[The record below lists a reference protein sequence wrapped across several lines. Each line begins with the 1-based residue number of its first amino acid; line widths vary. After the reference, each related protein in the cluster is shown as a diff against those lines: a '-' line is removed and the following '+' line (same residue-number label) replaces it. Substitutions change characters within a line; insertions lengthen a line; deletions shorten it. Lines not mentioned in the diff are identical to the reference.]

1 MRRTT
6 AQYRGSSRTRGAPND
21 NSTKVTRT
29 IWARVVAGI
38 VASTMLGSLVAPVAM
53 AEEPTVPIEASPP
66 ATGQPIETE
75 ERMLSGSS
83 SADGVI
89 SEFTGSEMSGDTL
102 GDNEVLGGTGAETG
116 SDSLGNDEIPAGD
129 EVSGGDEESLE
140 TESLEAESQAAGYTD
155 ITFGGNVGDE
165 TYDSILGDAKYFNVV
180 ANRWLQSEAQTNAA
194 VGTIEPSDQ
203 VGDNLSG
210 LGRQIW
216 VVGAIEGNNPLKIK
230 EYETDLYLGK
240 GHETKVENLKEH
252 GFAGTKVNLYS
263 HSVAS
268 IQAWVR
274 GVIEGVAA
282 RSQALAT
289 KSSLAAGMSL
299 PTPNTNSQPANQ
311 TTTNYELDFCD
322 KSDGTYYVDVTSI
335 YDHLDQGGLNILKK
349 ESQTVV
355 LNYTGTS
362 LQFKRYRI
370 NGKQS
375 TETFA
380 DASTVIWN
388 MPNAMS
394 VDWAANA
401 TGTFLAPKAE
411 VTMSNGPG
419 AGWIVANTFNNM
431 GGQEWHSTWRPTIP
445 TPEPEP
451 NNATGRLTATK
462 TVVDDK
468 DMTKQLDIA
477 DYNGKF
483 TFTVTPQGNAPAPS
497 KGPQVTNANG
507 VVDFGTITFTKA
519 DTYVYTV
526 KETKS
531 TADGVTIDGSVYT
544 ATFEVSEAD
553 IQNGATITP
562 TITKNGASAEGDVI
576 AFVNKR
582 TIPEPSSATAQFLVE
597 KRLDGDADVLKNET
611 YTFELKEGDKVIDT
625 VDIKGSGSNKFKEL
639 SYDEVSEHTYTITEK
654 AGTNDKITYDKTVYT
669 VKVNVTGPNSEGKL
683 QASTEY
689 LVGDKPANKPVFTNH
704 AVQPDEVVLKVDKTL
719 AGNNTESLKN
729 RTFTFVLEQIKG
741 DKRIE
746 IDTTTVTGEGE
757 ASFKPLSFDTK
768 GTYHYEVTERATE
781 GDGVVYDASVY
792 KVTVEVV
799 REGDALKATA
809 SIAKDGASYTEDD
822 MRFENSVRTT
832 EASVSFR
839 GKKIVETADDSTW
852 TFEND
857 QFKFRLSAAQGTP
870 MPEGAKPCKGGRT
883 CVEVGNKGD
892 AIDFGSIDFT
902 ESDLKGAA
910 SQTFTYTVTELDPD
924 PAIEGMVIDKEI
936 KTIAVTLDKDEDGNL
951 QAVVNPN
958 TAPLFTFTNT
968 IPDKPEASFRLK
980 AHKTLEGIWEDAIGI
995 SENQYQFNLVQIGKE
1010 EVKDFNPGDWNADGY
1025 QELAKREIVASTV
1038 NGESSDRENADAPFP
1053 EIAVDEAGTYHY
1065 VIYEVAPDE
1074 LKDVEVPWESEISTV
1089 PGLTYDLDIAMVTVE
1104 VTEGADGKLAA
1115 EVTYLND
1122 VPAKGSSD
1130 ARFVNRYLAPQG
1142 RFAINGTKRFEG
1154 GVIKDGMFTFK
1165 IETVQLDLDG
1175 DGTMDTDRGPLPPNV
1190 DKSTGEIKNKGVSTE
1205 DRTVGVF
1212 RSDDI
1217 NFTRPGVYW
1226 YKVTEIP
1233 DSDAGIRYDDT
1244 VYWVRFNL
1252 VDFAEDEAVVAE
1264 IFKGDKDA
1272 PDIESGPL
1280 PDESTV
1286 DFVNHRIDEE
1296 PGGTSIRL
1304 KGRKLLAYAGSSESL
1319 NFEGH
1324 YSFDLFDKNPSA
1336 EAGAEPI
1343 KTAFTDTNGRF
1354 EFAPITYSYDE
1365 NELKG
1370 EFPKTYD
1377 YWIREVKGD
1386 DPGMTYDTHITKVT
1400 VTVTKDDQGVKA
1412 SASYDNSTLGFAAW
1426 KKTTAE
1432 AIFVNTPPS
1441 PQPES
1446 GSLRFK
1452 ASKRMASGSLG
1463 DRTFRFTLKAENSN
1477 SPMPDGAKNGV
1488 ITVTNKG
1495 ESVDFGSVTYTEKHK
1510 GTHVYTISEVAGSGG
1525 SNIVYDKRVY
1535 TATVTVAVDD
1545 NEVRTDLVYAV
1556 VAGNELGIGEV
1567 PEFVNDTPPPPTPGS
1582 KRLSTS
1588 LQLKVLKILRD
1599 ETGQERQFS
1608 GEFGFELVDGSGKV
1622 IDTART
1628 DASGWAVFKNLPTYE
1643 AWSTQRDGVLET
1655 HVYSIREIDESA
1667 THPDITYDRHV
1678 TKVTVTVTKKG
1689 GALTATATYDNSG
1702 IVTAPE
1708 YGKVSAYGVFV
1719 NIDPVETTLD
1729 GLKVMVAP
1737 DGSTSAPKSGQYRFK
1752 VTGKATPSD
1761 EGVKDLKAPMFSG
1774 VGADGVIANIAGG
1787 RIPFGTVEFEAPGTY
1802 VYTIRE
1808 LTPADGEKA
1817 VAGVTYDTRVTT
1829 VTYVVKR
1836 NGSLKVASAT
1846 IARTGA
1852 NGKAVRVG
1860 AVRFEN
1866 RTTPPPTTTTTTT
1879 TTTKRRY
1886 VPSTTTRYS
1895 LAHTGV
1901 GVTAL
1906 LVGTTLLLAAGV
1918 TALAVGRAI
1927 RRR

>member
-1 MRRTT
+1 
-6 AQYRGSSRTRGAPND
+6 
-21 NSTKVTRT
+21 
-29 IWARVVAGI
+29 
-38 VASTMLGSLVAPVAM
+38 
-53 AEEPTVPIEASPP
+53 
-66 ATGQPIETE
+66 
-75 ERMLSGSS
+75 
-83 SADGVI
+83 
-89 SEFTGSEMSGDTL
+89 
-102 GDNEVLGGTGAETG
+102 
-116 SDSLGNDEIPAGD
+116 
-129 EVSGGDEESLE
+129 
-140 TESLEAESQAAGYTD
+140 
-155 ITFGGNVGDE
+155 
-165 TYDSILGDAKYFNVV
+165 
-180 ANRWLQSEAQTNAA
+180 
-194 VGTIEPSDQ
+194 
-203 VGDNLSG
+203 
-210 LGRQIW
+210 
-216 VVGAIEGNNPLKIK
+216 
-230 EYETDLYLGK
+230 
-240 GHETKVENLKEH
+240 
-252 GFAGTKVNLYS
+252 
-263 HSVAS
+263 
-268 IQAWVR
+268 
-274 GVIEGVAA
+274 
-282 RSQALAT
+282 
-289 KSSLAAGMSL
+289 
-299 PTPNTNSQPANQ
+299 
-311 TTTNYELDFCD
+311 
-322 KSDGTYYVDVTSI
+322 
-335 YDHLDQGGLNILKK
+335 
-349 ESQTVV
+349 
-355 LNYTGTS
+355 
-362 LQFKRYRI
+362 
-370 NGKQS
+370 
-375 TETFA
+375 
-380 DASTVIWN
+380 

-411 VTMSNGPG
+411 VTMSDGPG
-419 AGWIVANTFNNM
+419 AGWIVANTLNNM
-431 GGQEWHSTWRPTIP
+431 GGKEWHSTWRPTIP

-462 TVVDDK
+462 TVVDANDV
-468 DMTKQLDIA
+468 DTTLNIDE
-477 DYNGKF
+477 YTGKF
-483 TFTVTPQGNAPAPS
+483 TFTVEPQNGAPAPS
-497 KGPQVTNANG
+497 GDTSVINKGG
-507 VVDFGTITFTKA
+507 SVDFGTITFTKA
-519 DTYVYTV
+519 GTYDYTV

-544 ATFEVSEAD
+544 ATFEVSETD
-553 IQNGATITP
+553 IQNGAQVTP
-562 TITKNGASAEGDVI
+562 TITKDGDEVDAV

-582 TIPEPSSATAQFLVE
+582 KIPEMTPAKL
-597 KRLDGDADVLKNET
+597 RLPVTKAIEGNANILGKET
-611 YTFELKEGDKVIDT
+611 YLFDLKKDGQIIDT
-625 VDIKGSGSNKFKEL
+625 IEITGADNKEFEEL
-639 SYDEVSEHTYTITEK
+639 TYEAVGDHTYTIAER
-654 AGTNDKITYDKTVYT
+654 AGNNDSIVYDDTVYT
-669 VKVNVTGPNSEGKL
+669 VKVSVTDPKGDGKL
-683 QASTEY
+683 VATPEYFIGAVKQNITQAT
-689 LVGDKPANKPVFTNH
+689 FTNH
-704 AVQPDEVVLKVDKTL
+704 AVQPDEVGLKVDKTL
-719 AGNNTESLKN
+719 TGDNTESLKN
-729 RTFTFVLEQIKG
+729 RTFTFVLEQIEG
-741 DKRIE
+741 NKRTKV
-746 IDTTTVTGEGE
+746 DTTTVTGEGT

-768 GTYHYEVTERATE
+768 GTYYYEVTEKAV
-781 GDGVVYDASVY
+781 GDDGVVYDASVY
-792 KVTVEVV
+792 KVTVEVA
-799 REGDALKATA
+799 REDNALKATA
-809 SIAKDGASYTEDD
+809 TITKDGVPYTADA
-822 MRFENSVRTT
+822 MRFENSARTT
-832 EASVSFR
+832 ETSVSFR
-839 GKKIVETADDSTW
+839 GKKVVETADDSAW
-852 TFEND
+852 IFEND
-857 QFKFRLSAAQGTP
+857 QFKFELSAAQGTP

-883 CVEVGNKGD
+883 CAEVGNKGD

-902 ESDLKGAA
+902 EPDLKGAA
-910 SQTFTYTVTELDPD
+910 SQTFTYTVTELEPD
-924 PAIEGMVIDKEI
+924 PAIEGMVIDKEV

-951 QAVVNPN
+951 QAAVNPN

-980 AHKTLEGIWEDAIGI
+980 AHKTLEGIWESAVGI
-995 SENQYQFNLVQIGKE
+995 SENQYQFNLVRIGE
-1010 EVKDFNPGDWNADGY
+1010 DEVANFNPATWNSDGY
-1025 QELAKREIVASTV
+1025 KDLAKRDIVASSV
-1038 NGESSDRENADAPFP
+1038 NGERSDRENADALFP

-1065 VIYEVAPDE
+1065 VIYEVVPEE
-1074 LKDVEVPWESEISTV
+1074 LEGIEVPWESEISTV

-1233 DSDAGIRYDDT
+1233 DPDSDAGIRYDDT

-1252 VDFAEDEAVVAE
+1252 VDFAEDEAVAAE

-1272 PDIESGPL
+1272 PDIESGHL

-1304 KGRKLLAYAGSSESL
+1304 KGKKLLAYAGSSKSL
-1319 NFEGH
+1319 NFEGR

-1343 KTAFTDTNGRF
+1343 KTASTDTNGRF
-1354 EFAPITYSYDE
+1354 EFDPITYSYDE

-1370 EFPKTYD
+1370 EFLKTYD

-1386 DPGMTYDTHITKVT
+1386 DSEMTYDTHVTKVT
-1400 VTVTKDDQGVKA
+1400 VIVTKDDKGVKA
-1412 SASYDNSTLGFAAW
+1412 SASYDNSTLGFEAW
-1426 KKTTAE
+1426 KKTVAE

-1446 GSLRFK
+1446 GPLRFK
-1452 ASKRMASGSLG
+1452 ASKRMASGLLG
-1463 DRTFRFTLKAENSN
+1463 DRTFRFTLKAKDAS
-1477 SPMPDGAKNGV
+1477 SPMPDGAKNGA

-1535 TATVTVAVDD
+1535 TATVTVDV
-1545 NEVRTDLVYAV
+1545 EGSTVSTGLVYTDSS
-1556 VAGNELGIGEV
+1556 GNKLDVGEV

-1582 KRLSTS
+1582 KKLSTT
-1588 LQLKVLKILRD
+1588 LRLKVLKILRD

-1628 DASGWAVFKNLPTYE
+1628 DASGWAVFKNLPAYE

-1667 THPDITYDRHV
+1667 AHPDITYDRHV

-1689 GALTATATYDNSG
+1689 GALTATATYDNSA

-1719 NIDPVETTLD
+1719 NIDPVETSLD

-1774 VGADGVIANIAGG
+1774 IGADGIIANIAGG

-1836 NGSLKVASAT
+1836 NGSLKVASTT
-1846 IARTGA
+1846 ITRTGA
-1852 NGKAVRVG
+1852 NGKAVRVS

-1895 LAHTGV
+1895 LAHTGA

-1906 LVGTTLLLAAGV
+1906 LVGTALLLAAGV